1 MQSFRS
7 QTNHNCGFPRS
18 ALPCSI
24 ARTVYDTR
32 ELMRQLIADET
43 SKLFEAQRLLL
54 GATIAVI
61 GYLTFLMVVG

>member
-1 MQSFRS
+1 VQ
-7 QTNHNCGFPRS
+7 
-18 ALPCSI
+18 
-24 ARTVYDTR
+24 DTR

-61 GYLTFLMVVG
+61 GYLTLLMVVG